1 MWRGQGWVEP
11 GAAPVPVPTEPLTG
25 AEAHQSASTMPGFQ
39 AMPTDDLGPVPSP
52 PRTLAALMIEALE
65 RNPST
70 RMAWESARA
79 AAGRMGMADS
89 LYLPRVKLYAEG
101 DHEKDVY
108 PAVPAPLFYQG
119 WNASTGISM
128 TWLLADFGRRE
139 AAVEAARHGLEA
151 ANLTHNREIERV
163 VFGVQQAYFRLD
175 AQQGLLEAAG
185 EDLDNARIQLEMV
198 ESRMVVGLA
207 TRPALLESRQ
217 QFAKAQYQFESTKAG
232 LYEAQAGLA
241 VAVGVPA
248 GTPIVIQSLQSMPLP
263 KELDVAVESV
273 VVQSLAQRPDI
284 QAAVAREREA
294 RDRVHEAEA
303 DFLPTVSMVGN
314 LEWGWLD
321 GTASIGSQEAANH
334 GVATFGSIGLE
345 AEWSIFE
352 GWERTSRL
360 YQARAEEAK
369 SRAALQ
375 LLQLAVSNEVWSAYF
390 DVRASR
396 SLFAAG
402 EALLAS
408 ALDEYEAVFAAYAN
422 GLATISQ
429 LVLSESDLF
438 DARATLIRARA
449 EYLDST
455 ARLAFASGA
464 APVSATSRLD

>member
-1 MWRGQGWVEP
+1 MWSTQEWPLPGQPPIVVPTAASGQL
-11 GAAPVPVPTEPLTG
+11 AAPL
-25 AEAHQSASTMPGFQ
+25 PGFTS
-39 AMPTDDLGPVPSP
+39 ARDHGAWDHGPLSP
-52 PRTLAALMIEALE
+52 PARSLGQLTIEALE

-89 LYLPRVKLYAEG
+89 LYLPRITLYADG
-101 DHEKDVY
+101 AHEKDVY

-119 WNASTGISM
+119 WTADTGIEMS
-128 TWLLADFGRRE
+128 WLLADFGRRD
-139 AAVEAARHGLEA
+139 ATIEAARHGLEA
-151 ANLTHNREIERV
+151 ANLMHNREIERV
-163 VFGVQQAYFRLD
+163 VFAVQQAYFRLD
-175 AQQGLLEAAG
+175 ARQGLLEAAG

-198 ESRMVVGLA
+198 ESRMLVGLS
-207 TRPALLESRQ
+207 TRPELLQSRQ
-217 QFAKAQYQFESTKAG
+217 QFAKAQYQYESMKAG
-232 LYEAQAGLA
+232 LYDAQAGLA
-241 VAVGVPA
+241 VALGVPA
-248 GTPIVIQSLQSMPLP
+248 GTSITIESLQSMPLP
-263 KELDVAVESV
+263 EALDVAVEDV
-273 VVQSLAQRPDI
+273 VMRSLAQRPDI
-284 QAAVAREREA
+284 QSAVAREREA
-294 RDRVHEAEA
+294 RANVRHAEA
-303 DFLPTVSMVGN
+303 DFLPSVSMVGN

-321 GTASIGSQEAANH
+321 GTASIGTQRADNH

-360 YQARAEEAK
+360 YAARAEEAK

-375 LLQLAVSNEVWSAYF
+375 ALQLTVSNEVWSAYF

-402 EALLAS
+402 EALLTS
-408 ALDEYEAVFAAYAN
+408 ARDEYDAVFASYIN

-438 DARATLIRARA
+438 DARATLIEARA
-449 EYLDST
+449 EYLDSA

-464 APVSATSRLD
+464 APASSSR